1 MNNSMRSVAQGLI
14 LLLSILIC
22 KVSAIS
28 TIEEF
33 NAYPISDSRKEAQC
47 HNFADNGA
55 FYYLKIIGGKVYYS
69 RDSVFMGEFSW
80 DASKSSAAYL
90 DYKTSRNNTALGDGA
105 TTTAP
110 FFDMIAARNNRV
122 FAYSQSAN
130 SFYWAEFIKEYYQ
143 DYYNPDDG
151 NYMDVNGCYTKVD
164 PQDDY

>member
-1 MNNSMRSVAQGLI
+1 MNSMRSVVQGLI

-55 FYYLKIIGGKVYYS
+55 FYHFKITDDGKVYYS

-80 DASKSSAAYL
+80 DPNKSTSVYL
-90 DYKTSRNNTALGDGA
+90 DYKTWRNHSANDSGE

-130 SFYWAEFIKEYYQ
+130 SFYWAEFIKE
-143 DYYNPDDG
+143 
-151 NYMDVNGCYTKVD
+151 TLFLK
-164 PQDDY
+164 